1 MPFFTSPDGVKL
13 HYEVEGAGPPLLLH
27 LGAGCD
33 AELWSAAGYVEPL
46 AKAYKCILFDHR
58 GHGQSDH
65 PASAEANHIDRY
77 ADDVAALVNHL
88 GHPSVSFFGW
98 SNAVPI
104 GLKVADEHPEI
115 FDSLILFGP
124 ISPRATKEEVAT
136 RIDSALTALREKG
149 WWALLDG
156 MIASEKFSVPKWF
169 LDRVVA
175 TDIEPYIA
183 WAEARPNWNWSPW
196 DALPTIKAPALVI
209 VGELEDPNDVMG
221 GAASLMPN
229 ATRVRIAD
237 REHINA
243 FLDTGFVVPLVMD
256 FLAARQTNRVPAA
269 RPANKS
275 IVKEAQS

>member
-1 MPFFTSPDGVKL
+1 VPFFTAADGVKL
-13 HYEVEGAGPPLLLH
+13 HYEVQGAGLPLLLH

-33 AELWSAAGYVEPL
+33 AELWSAAGYVEHL
-46 AKAYKCILFDHR
+46 AQKYRCILFDHR
-58 GHGQSDH
+58 GHGKSDH

-77 ADDVAALVNHL
+77 ADDVAALVSHL

-104 GLKVADEHPEI
+104 GLKVAAQHPDI

-124 ISPRATKEEVAT
+124 ISQRATKEEVAA
-136 RIDSALTALREKG
+136 RMHGAIAALREKG

-156 MIASEKFSVPKWF
+156 MIANEKFPVPKWF

-183 WAEARPNWNWSPW
+183 WAEARPNWNWSAW
-196 DALPTIKAPALVI
+196 DALPTIKAPALI
-209 VGELEDPNDVMG
+209 IAGALEDPNDVMG
-221 GAASLMPN
+221 EVASLMPN
-229 ATRVRIAD
+229 ATRVRIPD

-243 FLDTGFVVPLVMD
+243 FLETRFVVPLVMD
-256 FLAARQTNRVPAA
+256 FLAAGNTDR
-269 RPANKS
+269 RPARKTVS
-275 IVKEAQS
+275 